1 MSDCCYPIS
10 KSPGTEKQRICPR
23 NGSKGK
29 SVFIITLKSLL
40 KPAALEQLDSQQF
53 YYFCTSSG
61 CEIVYFSQT
70 GQIFT
75 TAALK
80 IPVFQKNSGEEV
92 PVCYCFGWSRR
103 IIREEIEQKG
113 KSNAVASITA
123 NIKAQRCGC
132 EVNNPQGSCCL
143 SNVRYIVHNYY

>member
-53 YYFCTSSG
+53 Y
-61 CEIVYFSQT
+61 
-70 GQIFT
+70 
-75 TAALK
+75 
-80 IPVFQKNSGEEV
+80 
-92 PVCYCFGWSRR
+92 
-103 IIREEIEQKG
+103 
-113 KSNAVASITA
+113 
-123 NIKAQRCGC
+123 
-132 EVNNPQGSCCL
+132 
-143 SNVRYIVHNYY
+143 